1 MGNRKRALKLGVVAG
16 IIGLAVPLASSAAI
30 AVVPPAGNA
39 DPAVMDELQVA
50 LETVAAGT
58 ATEVDGVF
66 WLSAEPSGEEL
77 SIAVGLSSSDG
88 REIARESRVASRAS
102 AAAQVRAMARA
113 VIRAATAP
121 RPAVVTISEESK
133 KVTPSAPARP
143 VLNSPYDQR
152 RVFWVS
158 AGPTLGGLVL
168 GGAMIGL
175 SFVDGY
181 NVPALAIGASIAGMS
196 FLVGP
201 SLGHFIVGNNLQGS
215 LTLVFRTLLSA
226 GATAFFAFGSVSASF
241 SSDPCGFMGCSEEE
255 YDEGVDKQEH
265 SDSGATG
272 FFVGGALTATAA
284 VTLMIV
290 DLATVRRAAQRA
302 NEKAAAAK
310 EAEPKISNVSF
321 APTVAPGP
329 NGSMTAGLAFSM
341 QF

>member
-1 MGNRKRALKLGVVAG
+1 MGNRKRALSLVVVAA
-16 IIGLAVPLASSAAI
+16 IIGLAVPLASFAAI
-30 AVVPPAGNA
+30 AVVPPAGNV
-39 DPAVMDELQVA
+39 DPAVMDQLQVA
-50 LETVAAGT
+50 LETVAADT

-77 SIAVGLSSSDG
+77 AIAVGLSSSDG
-88 REIARESRVASRAS
+88 KEIARESRVASRAS

-113 VIRAATAP
+113 MIRAAASP

-133 KVTPSAPARP
+133 KVPPPKPVRP

-152 RVFWVS
+152 RAFWIS
-158 AGPTLGGLVL
+158 AGPTLGGLAL

-175 SFVDGY
+175 SFVDGI

-226 GATAFFAFGSVSASF
+226 GATAFFIGGFFVDAF

-255 YDEGVDKQEH
+255 YEEGVDKQEH

-272 FFVGGALTATAA
+272 FFVGGALTATVA
-284 VTLMIV
+284 VALMIV

-310 EAEPKISNVSF
+310 EPEPKISNVSF
-321 APTVAPGP
+321 APMLVPGP
-329 NGSMTAGLAFSM
+329 HGSKTAGLAFSM
-341 QF
+341 RF